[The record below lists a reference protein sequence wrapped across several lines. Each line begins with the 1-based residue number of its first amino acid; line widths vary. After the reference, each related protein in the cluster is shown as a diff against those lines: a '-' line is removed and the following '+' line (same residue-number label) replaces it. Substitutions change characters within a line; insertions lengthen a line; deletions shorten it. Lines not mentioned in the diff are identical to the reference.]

1 MSIASTTDFNFGCR
15 RGRWQSNWGQTII
28 DIKHTSVLFAVLA
41 ITVSGCT
48 VQEVITADRTPLNV
62 ATLDISENLL
72 LDIGIVKFDPGIP
85 KKNDPEKTGVY
96 EEVRAAE
103 ARYLPYHI
111 KTTLQST
118 GYWGAVRVI
127 PSSEVHTDI
136 VLDGTIERS
145 DGEFVTMT
153 IRATDVTGREW
164 FENKYATQTGV
175 RSYSEN
181 RDRTQDPYQKVFN
194 DIANDLRQFAATLT
208 PKEITQI
215 RQTSELLFFADMA
228 PVAYGEH
235 LASSE
240 DGRVVINRLPAEN
253 DPMVGR
259 LRQIRER
266 DRLVVDTLNEHYAN
280 YYYGIALPYEGWR
293 KKSRENRINIRQVK
307 RSATMRA
314 LLGVA
319 VTAGSMSI
327 DTSGG
332 SRRRGYDWKRA
343 TQAVGIDRGLRTIVS
358 AWQLRQSANVYRAEI
373 GELSESFVAEA
384 APMTVRVEGES
395 RRLTGTAEAQYEG
408 WRKLLKEIYQLETG
422 FTEEV
427 DVGVPARATQSQ
439 PST

>member
-1 MSIASTTDFNFGCR
+1 M
-15 RGRWQSNWGQTII
+15 
-28 DIKHTSVLFAVLA
+28 AVALG
-41 ITVSGCT
+41 GCT
-48 VQEVITADRTPLNV
+48 VQEVITAERTPLNV

-72 LDIGIVKFDPGIP
+72 LDIGIVNFDPGIP

-127 PSSEVHTDI
+127 PSDEVHTDV
-136 VLDGTIERS
+136 VLDGRIERS
-145 DGEFVTMT
+145 DGEHITLTVQ
-153 IRATDVTGREW
+153 ATDVTGREW
-164 FENKYATQTGV
+164 FENTYAMQTGV

-194 DIANDLRQFAATLT
+194 DLANDLRQYAAALT

-215 RQTSELLFFADMA
+215 RQVSELQFFADMA

-235 LASSE
+235 LATDD
-240 DGRVVINRLPAEN
+240 DGHVAISRLPAEN
-253 DPMVGR
+253 DPMVAR

-280 YYYGIALPYEGWR
+280 FYYGIALPYEGWR
-293 KKSRENRINIRQVK
+293 KKSRENQINIRQVK
-307 RSATMRA
+307 RAATMRA

-319 VTAGSMSI
+319 VTAGSMSV

-332 SRRRGYDWKRA
+332 SRRRGYNWK
-343 TQAVGIDRGLRTIVS
+343 QAAQVVGIDRGLRTIVS

-384 APMTVRVEGES
+384 APMTVKVEGET

-408 WRKLLKEIYQLETG
+408 WRKILKEIYQLETG

-427 DVGVPARATQSQ
+427 DVGVPARAAPPQ